1 MSAAIKKAE
10 SDQVGVLVN
19 ANGITPL
26 MDAVCDDSIDTVRTL
41 LDSGVDVNAK
51 REDGFTALL
60 LAAFFGRTEIV
71 ELLLERGADIHAK
84 TRFGTSALMWA
95 TARGF
100 PKIVNVLQKAET
112 RTIVEARKLRVAEEK
127 SCSESQPSRILPEIV
142 DPPPVTADAFHPGQV
157 FVARVTSS
165 PKTLAAL
172 AAVVIVVVGF
182 GIFATYRITA
192 TRSEHTTQTP
202 PTANELT
209 MESNIPAEQPAFQ
222 EPDQQQAREPAESP
236 LYSNHTVKPSI
247 KTFSDPTPVR
257 SSVSRQR
264 QDTARREVQHEE
276 SEVDSK
282 PAPITVEVSRE
293 QRPAPPAT
301 TNAEDIPRTQPAPM
315 GITSSKPQSKVI
327 QWP

>member
-19 ANGITPL
+19 ANGMTPL
-26 MDAVCDDSIDTVRTL
+26 MEAVCDDSIDTVRAL
-41 LDSGVDVNAK
+41 LDSGVDLNAK

-60 LAAFFGRTEIV
+60 LAAFFGRNEIV

-112 RTIVEARKLRVAEEK
+112 RTVVEARKLRVAEEK
-127 SCSESQPSRILPEIV
+127 SCSESTPNASRILPEIV

-172 AAVVIVVVGF
+172 AAVIIVVVSF
-182 GIFATYRITA
+182 GIFATYRITGTRADDA
-192 TRSEHTTQTP
+192 TQP
-202 PTANELT
+202 PATANELT
-209 MESNIPAEQPAFQ
+209 MESNIPAEQPAAR
-222 EPDQQQAREPAESP
+222 EPDQQQPSEPPEPP
-236 LYSNHTVKPSI
+236 LYSNHTVKPISN
-247 KTFSDPTPVR
+247 PPPVP

-264 QDTARREVQHEE
+264 QDSARREVQHEE

-293 QRPAPPAT
+293 RRPAPPAT
-301 TNAEDIPRTQPAPM
+301 TNVEDVPRPQPAPM

>member
-1 MSAAIKKAE
+1 ME
-10 SDQVGVLVN
+10 
-19 ANGITPL
+19 
-26 MDAVCDDSIDTVRTL
+26 AVCDDSIDRVRAL
-41 LDSGVDVNAK
+41 LDSGVDINAK

-100 PKIVNVLQKAET
+100 PKIVNVLQKAKARAVVEET
-112 RTIVEARKLRVAEEK
+112 KLRVAEEK
-127 SCSESQPSRILPEIV
+127 GCRDSKPHASKILPEIL
-142 DPPPVTADAFHPGQV
+142 DPPPVMADAFHPAQV

-172 AAVVIVVVGF
+172 AAVIIVVLGF
-182 GIFATYRITA
+182 GIFATYRITG
-192 TRSEHTTQTP
+192 TLSEHATQTP

-209 MESNIPAEQPAFQ
+209 VESSTIPLEQPAPQ
-222 EPDQQQAREPAESP
+222 QPDQQQSSEAPESQ
-236 LYSNHTVKPSI
+236 LYSNHPVKPSI
-247 KTFSDPTPVR
+247 KPISNPMPVR

-264 QDTARREVQHEE
+264 QDTVGREAEIKYEE
-276 SEVDSK
+276 SEVDSR

-293 QRPAPPAT
+293 RRPAPPAT

-315 GITSSKPQSKVI
+315 GITTSKPQSKVI

>member
-19 ANGITPL
+19 ANGMTPL
-26 MDAVCDDSIDTVRTL
+26 MEAVCDDSIDTVRAL
-41 LDSGVDVNAK
+41 LDSGVDLNAK

-60 LAAFFGRTEIV
+60 LAAFFGRNEIV

-112 RTIVEARKLRVAEEK
+112 RTVVEARKLRVAEEK
-127 SCSESQPSRILPEIV
+127 SCSESKPNASRILPEIV

-172 AAVVIVVVGF
+172 AAVIIVVVSF
-182 GIFATYRITA
+182 GIFATYRITGTRADDA
-192 TRSEHTTQTP
+192 TQLRC
-202 PTANELT
+202 
-209 MESNIPAEQPAFQ
+209 
-222 EPDQQQAREPAESP
+222 
-236 LYSNHTVKPSI
+236 
-247 KTFSDPTPVR
+247 
-257 SSVSRQR
+257 
-264 QDTARREVQHEE
+264 
-276 SEVDSK
+276 
-282 PAPITVEVSRE
+282 
-293 QRPAPPAT
+293 
-301 TNAEDIPRTQPAPM
+301 
-315 GITSSKPQSKVI
+315 
-327 QWP
+327 

>member
-1 MSAAIKKAE
+1 ME
-10 SDQVGVLVN
+10 
-19 ANGITPL
+19 
-26 MDAVCDDSIDTVRTL
+26 AVCDDSIDRVQAL

-60 LAAFFGRTEIV
+60 LAAFFGRIEIV

-84 TRFGTSALMWA
+84 TRFGTSALVWA

-100 PKIVNVLQKAET
+100 PKIVNVLQKAKARAVVEET
-112 RTIVEARKLRVAEEK
+112 ELRVAEEK
-127 SCSESQPSRILPEIV
+127 SCRHSNPRASKILPEIV
-142 DPPPVTADAFHPGQV
+142 DPPPVMADAFDPAQV

-172 AAVVIVVVGF
+172 AAVIIVIVGF
-182 GIFATYRITA
+182 GIFATYRIA
-192 TRSEHTTQTP
+192 RTRSEHATQAP

-209 MESNIPAEQPAFQ
+209 LEASTPVEQPAPQ
-222 EPDQQQAREPAESP
+222 EPEPQQSIEAPESQP
-236 LYSNHTVKPSI
+236 YSNHAVKPSI
-247 KTFSDPTPVR
+247 KPISNPIPVR

-264 QDTARREVQHEE
+264 HGTVGREAEIKYEE
-276 SEVDSK
+276 SEADSR

-293 QRPAPPAT
+293 RRPAPPPT
-301 TNAEDIPRTQPAPM
+301 TNSEDIPRTQPAPM
-315 GITSSKPQSKVI
+315 GITTSKPQSKVI